1 MTAEQKNNPLHGL
14 KTDCMVKEL
23 VEHYGWEILF
33 TAMRFR
39 CFKKNPS
46 IKGAIKFLRSTDWA
60 KEKLEN
66 FYLLR
71 FKRMPRP
78 SDEEFNMPA
87 RARSFSAHIVPRKP
101 MKLTIES
108 IELSQAKSAVAHQK
122 SSNKQRENN
131 ASRLRQNSPH
141 KDTKRASNRSRRQN
155 PFKAANLAKD
165 KRSPGNN
172 KKSESIPYDPSNPWN
187 Q

>member
-1 MTAEQKNNPLHGL
+1 MSDEQKNNPLHGL

-23 VEHYGWEILF
+23 VEHYGWEILYS
-33 TAMRFR
+33 AMRFR

-46 IKGAIKFLRSTDWA
+46 IKGTTKFLRNTDWA
-60 KEKLEN
+60 KEKLET
-66 FYLLR
+66 FYLSR

-78 SDEEFNMPA
+78 NDAEFNMPA
-87 RARSFSAHIVPRKP
+87 RSRGFSDGIVARKP

-122 SSNKQRENN
+122 SSNKQRETNGWSPPEDN
-131 ASRLRQNSPH
+131 KRAKHRTLREDPFKPAQPVKNKS
-141 KDTKRASNRSRRQN
+141 ASNRH
-155 PFKAANLAKD
+155 
-165 KRSPGNN
+165 
-172 KKSESIPYDPSNPWN
+172 KKSERVSYDPSNPWN